1 MRISTLLADDHV
13 IVRDGLKNLLLREGF
28 DVIAEA
34 SDGHEAVRL
43 AKELCPAIAVLDIF
57 MPLLNGL
64 DAARQINKICPQT
77 KTILLTM
84 YKEDQYVLEALKA
97 GVKGYVLKSQASR
110 DLVLAI
116 REVLNG
122 SIYLSP
128 AATGALVKAWLA
140 KGGEVSEVSEV
151 SAVSEVSDRGH
162 GGSREGDRRHCR
174 EAGAGSFDRSIAHR
188 RPGTIS
194 RQDVYICRTSRLQGR
209 STVRDSSGGQGRV
222 RFQGHRAGSGA
233 GFGDRV
239 DRDPA
244 SLCLLRLAQRSRG
257 GHL

>member
-64 DAARQINKICPQT
+64 DAARQVNEICPQT

-84 YKEDQYVLEALKA
+84 HNEDQYVLEALKA
-97 GVKGYVLKSQASR
+97 GVRGYVLKTQASQ
-110 DLVLAI
+110 DLVKAI
-116 REVLNG
+116 REVSQG

-128 AATGALVKAWLA
+128 TVTGAVVKAYMEQ
-140 KGGEVSEVSEV
+140 GELPSTPSAPLTPREREVLQLVAEGKSTKEV
-151 SAVSEVSDRGH
+151 AEILKVEVKTA
-162 GGSREGDRRHCR
+162 ET
-174 EAGAGSFDRSIAHR
+174 HR
-188 RPGTIS
+188 TNIMKKL
-194 RQDVYICRTSRLQGR
+194 DIH
-209 STVRDSSGGQGRV
+209 DI
-222 RFQGHRAGSGA
+222 
-233 GFGDRV
+233 
-239 DRDPA
+239 A
-244 SLCLLRLAQRSRG
+244 SLVRYAIRHGLIQP
-257 GHL
+257 

>member
-84 YKEDQYVLEALKA
+84 HNEDQYVLEALKA
-97 GVKGYVLKSQASR
+97 GVRGYVLKTQASQ
-110 DLVLAI
+110 DLVKAI
-116 REVLNG
+116 REVSQG

-128 AATGALVKAWLA
+128 TVTGAVVKAYMEQ
-140 KGGEVSEVSEV
+140 GELPSTPSAPLTPREREVLQLVAEGKSTKEV
-151 SAVSEVSDRGH
+151 AEILKVEVKTA
-162 GGSREGDRRHCR
+162 ET
-174 EAGAGSFDRSIAHR
+174 HR
-188 RPGTIS
+188 TNIMKKL
-194 RQDVYICRTSRLQGR
+194 DIH
-209 STVRDSSGGQGRV
+209 DI
-222 RFQGHRAGSGA
+222 
-233 GFGDRV
+233 
-239 DRDPA
+239 A
-244 SLCLLRLAQRSRG
+244 SLVRYAIRHGLIQP
-257 GHL
+257 